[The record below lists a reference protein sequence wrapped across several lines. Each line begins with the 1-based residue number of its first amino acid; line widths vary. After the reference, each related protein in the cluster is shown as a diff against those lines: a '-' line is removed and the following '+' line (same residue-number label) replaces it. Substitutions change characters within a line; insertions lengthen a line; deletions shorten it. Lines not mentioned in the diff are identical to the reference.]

1 MATSSLGDVGM
12 TIRQAAEDLQRL
24 KAAYAQGDIPACD
37 ASLDALKKRLVF
49 LPTFMDPRAASPTRT
64 QEVMLAREVLEHGV
78 LVATKAQDVDQ
89 FESSFAMLRTY
100 YHDLDGVEG
109 VEPSERRLMILG
121 LNLLRLLVVQR
132 MAEFHSDLEAIPVA
146 DHKSM
151 FVAMPIRLERY
162 LMEGSY
168 SRLLNARSEAPS
180 NEFLPLVDKLRDT
193 VRESI
198 ARCIPDTYVSLSLA
212 NAQKMLMID
221 SAADATAFGQR
232 RQWELKG
239 ATFHFPQADDA
250 AARKE
255 LDFKALLS
263 ESLSTAAQ
271 LQQVV

>member
-1 MATSSLGDVGM
+1 M
-12 TIRQAAEDLQRL
+12 TVRQAAEDLQRL
-24 KAAYAQGDIPACD
+24 KGAYANGDLAACD
-37 ASLDALKKRLVF
+37 DALDALKKRLVF
-49 LPTFMDPRAASPTRT
+49 LPTFMDPRAESATRT

-89 FESSFAMLRTY
+89 FESNFAMLRTY
-100 YHDLDGVEG
+100 YEDLDGVEG
-109 VEPSERRLMILG
+109 VEPSERRLMVLG

-132 MAEFHSDLEAIPVA
+132 MAEFHSALDTIPVA

-151 FVAMPIRLERY
+151 FIAMPIRLERY

-198 ARCIPDTYVSLSLA
+198 ARCVPDTYVTLSLA
-212 NAQKMLMID
+212 EAQKLLMLS
-221 SAADATAFGQR
+221 SAAEATTFGER
-232 RQWELKG
+232 REWVLKDG
-239 ATFHFPQADDA
+239 VFHFPQADDA

-255 LDFKALLS
+255 LNFKGLLT
-263 ESLSTAAQ
+263 ESLATAAQ